1 MKYTIELD
9 PTMYFTNEGMGGC
22 IFFNDTDDGVEFNMT
37 WDELIENEFEMQTIP
52 TLIGDDK
59 PQTEVVTLDAVNDLH
74 TLITAFEDAA
84 KKMRTRLTE
93 VSVLDR
99 QAWLKAND
107 GAFNHNNRDEFTK
120 PFSYDMV
127 KEDVSG

>member
-1 MKYTIELD
+1 MKHTIELE
-9 PTMYFTNEGMGGC
+9 TSIYFTHNGMGGC
-22 IFFNDTDDGVEFNMT
+22 VFIDDSDAIEFDMT
-37 WDELIENEFEMQTIP
+37 WDELIEHEFEMQTIP

-59 PQTEVVTLDAVNDLH
+59 PQTEVVTLDAANDLH
-74 TLITAFEDAA
+74 DLITTFENAA
-84 KKMRTRLTE
+84 KKMRTRLEE

-99 QAWLKAND
+99 MAWLKAND

-127 KEDVSG
+127 KENA